1 VAFPYIGVRIP
12 LSHSRCY
19 VPNYR
24 FSTAGAGLSHIV
36 ASRPGTHVFEF
47 TLDPTGGGGKGDMV
61 DWFGHMGGAMGLH
74 VTILPSQWYHD
85 PEQSAVADVVAD
97 VPLLLHRL
105 QQVYLVHD
113 FGPRE

>member
-1 VAFPYIGVRIP
+1 
-12 LSHSRCY
+12 
-19 VPNYR
+19 
-24 FSTAGAGLSHIV
+24 
-36 ASRPGTHVFEF
+36 
-47 TLDPTGGGGKGDMV
+47 MV

-85 PEQSAVADVVAD
+85 AEQSVVSDVVVD